1 MVRIRTLQ
9 KMFLQSS
16 AFQIYNASAGSGKT
30 YQLAKNYLRLILA
43 PNSPFKYR
51 ELLALTFT
59 NKAVGE
65 MKDRIL
71 QYLQEFSF
79 SKTPEKSQS
88 LFEELQQDLGYNAT
102 ELRTKAATTL
112 KELLHNYGFFEIST
126 IDKFNH
132 KIIRTFARDLKI
144 AQNFEVELDTDSLL
158 QEAVLRILDKAGHHD
173 ALTATLIRFSLE
185 KIDDN
190 KSWNIAFDLNQMG
203 KMLFNENH
211 APYLKKFHPKSLA
224 DFDAL
229 KNRLQRE
236 IQRLEKQ
243 AVSLA
248 EEVLETITTL
258 GFEFADFPRETLPN
272 HFRKIAAG
280 ETNINFLY
288 KNKIE
293 EQLNQNK
300 ILKTSIEKPSEGLV
314 TQIAPMYL
322 QVKSILYA
330 LKAYKKAAG
339 AIMAVS
345 LLNEIQKEVK
355 EVQSERNLLAISDFN
370 TIISEEVTNQ
380 PVPFIYER
388 LGEKY
393 RHFFIDEFQDT
404 SIKQWSNLVPLIGNA
419 LESMDEHGET
429 GSLLL
434 VGDVK
439 QAIYRWRGGEASQF
453 LDLSIGKTN
462 PFTVA
467 PNTNQLNKNW
477 RSCKT
482 IINFNNSFF
491 TFINQL
497 FTKSEFQELFIDG
510 NRQET
515 NDKSGGYV
523 NISYH
528 SNEIGANGN
537 PQCKKTL
544 ETIKKIKSLGYP
556 YRDICIL
563 VRENRKGELLA
574 NFLAQQGIPLVSAD
588 VLLLKNSPEVQ
599 FLVALLKYLEAPN
612 EKLYRF
618 ELLSY
623 LCPEEQPLH
632 DFLDRNLQKMDAFLA
647 DHYDFD
653 PNTIVLLSTYDVLEL
668 AIQRFDLAKNSNA
681 YINYFLDTV
690 LDYGNKEGAAI
701 YDFLSYWELKQ
712 DSLALSAPE
721 HLDAVKIMTIHK
733 AKGLEFPFV
742 IFPFADSPVEGGP
755 IKNDVWVPIDKT
767 KFEGFE
773 HLVLKASP
781 ELEFFSRDSHKL
793 YMEEKEK
800 TLLDSIN
807 VLYVALTRAIQ
818 GLFVL
823 CENGKGTKITYGSLL
838 KSFCE
843 TQQTERPNEH
853 EFAYG
858 SLEAKSKVLDTIQE
872 EKNIPYIYSSKFKY
886 ENNPVRL
893 ASSLHNGKND
903 EARSRGN
910 VIHDLLAKVYSPED
924 VAKAVGTLVANGLI
938 PYTEASAYEEIAWN
952 VVSHE
957 KLSNYFDKNIKSLN
971 EIELLDT
978 NGAVLRPDKMVIYK
992 EEVVL
997 IDYKTGAQSTSHK
1010 NQLRQ
1015 YEEIVSKMGYFVT
1028 HKILVYINESITP
1041 IFV

>member
-9 KMFLQSS
+9 KKILQSS

-43 PNSPFKYR
+43 PNSTFRYR

-71 QYLQEFSF
+71 QYLQEFSLP
-79 SKTPEKSQS
+79 KTPDKSLS
-88 LFEELQQDLGYNAT
+88 LFEALQRDLGYDTA
-102 ELRTKAATTL
+102 ELRTKAAATL
-112 KELLHNYGFFEIST
+112 KELLHNYGFFEIAT

-158 QEAVLRILDKAGHHD
+158 REAVLRILDKAGQHK
-173 ALTATLIRFSLE
+173 ALTATLIQFSLE

-211 APYLKKFHPKSLA
+211 GPYLKKLRPKALV
-224 DFDAL
+224 DFATL
-229 KNRLQRE
+229 KNTLQRE
-236 IQRLEKQ
+236 IQLLEKQ
-243 AVSLA
+243 AVTLA
-248 EEVLETITTL
+248 EEVLETIGTL

-272 HFRKIAAG
+272 HFKKIVAG
-280 ETNINFLY
+280 ETDVNLLY

-293 EQLNQNK
+293 EQLSQNK
-300 ILKTSIEKPSEGLV
+300 ILKTSVTKPSEILV
-314 TQIAPMYL
+314 SQIFPIYL
-322 QVKSILYA
+322 EVKSTLHS
-330 LKAYKKAAG
+330 LKAHKKAEG

-404 SIKQWSNLVPLIGNA
+404 SKKQWSNLIPLIGNA

-453 LDLSIGKTN
+453 LNLSNGKNN
-462 PFTVA
+462 PFTIL
-467 PNTNQLNKNW
+467 PITNQLNKNW

-491 TFINQL
+491 TYISQL
-497 FTKSEFQELFIDG
+497 FTNSEFQQLFIDG
-510 NRQET
+510 NHQEP
-515 NDKSGGYV
+515 NDQPGGCV
-523 NISYH
+523 NISYY
-528 SNEIGANGN
+528 SNDVGANEN
-537 PQCKKTL
+537 PQSIKTL
-544 ETIKKIKSLGYP
+544 ETIKKIKSLGHS
-556 YRDICIL
+556 YRDICVL
-563 VRENRKGELLA
+563 VRENSKGELLA
-574 NFLAQQGIPLVSAD
+574 NYLAQQGIPLVSAD
-588 VLLLKNSPEVQ
+588 VLLLRNSPEVQ
-599 FLVALLKYLEAPN
+599 FLVALLKHIEAPN
-612 EKLYRF
+612 EQLYRF

-623 LCPEEQPLH
+623 LCPKGQPLH
-632 DFLDRNLQKMDAFLA
+632 DFLDRNLQGMEAFLA
-647 DHYDFD
+647 KHYQFD
-653 PNTIVLLSTYDVLEL
+653 TSTILLLSTYDVLEL
-668 AIQRFDLAKNSNA
+668 AIERFDLAKNSNA
-681 YINYFLDTV
+681 YINYFLDFA
-690 LDYGNKEGAAI
+690 LDYENKESTAI
-701 YDFLSYWELKQ
+701 FDFLLFWELKQ

-721 HLDAVKIMTIHK
+721 HLDAVKIMTVHK

-742 IFPFADSPVEGGP
+742 IFPFADSPLHGGP
-755 IKNDVWVPIDKT
+755 KKNDVWIPIDKN

-773 HLVLKASP
+773 HLVLKASA
-781 ELEFFSRDSHKL
+781 ELEFFSKASHEL
-793 YMEEKEK
+793 YKEEKEK

-807 VLYVALTRAIQ
+807 VLYVALTRAVQ

-823 CENGKGTKITYGSLL
+823 CENVKGSRVTYGSLL

-843 TQQTERPNEH
+843 TQQAERPNDH
-853 EFAYG
+853 EFTFG
-858 SLEAKSKVLDTIQE
+858 SLATKTKGKSTIQE
-872 EKNIPYIYSSKFKY
+872 EKTIPYIYSTKFKY

-893 ASSLHNGKND
+893 ATSLHNGKND
-903 EARSRGN
+903 DARYRGN
-910 VIHDLLAKVYSPED
+910 LIHDLLAKVYSSD
-924 VAKAVGTLVANGLI
+924 DIVKAVGTLVDSELI
-938 PYTEASAYEEIAWN
+938 PHSEARIYEEMVGK

-957 KLSNYFDKNIKSLN
+957 KLSNYFSKNIKSLN

-978 NGAVLRPDKMVIYK
+978 NGVVLRPDKMVISNM
-992 EEVVL
+992 EVVL
-997 IDYKTGAQSTSHK
+997 IDYKTGAQSATHK
-1010 NQLRQ
+1010 NQLHQ
-1015 YEEIVSKMGYFVT
+1015 YEEIVLKMGYFVT
-1028 HKILVYINESITP
+1028 HKIIVYINESITP